1 MRIHGPF
8 TGLVFIVNIS
18 KLVVSE
24 FYIVIRNMELNK
36 IKYIT
41 GTRSTLLIYLLKL
54 LGHILSS
61 KDPVIRLNRSR
72 IAIL

>member
-1 MRIHGPF
+1 MRIYWPF